1 MAICSCLGPRILL
14 ILRSKHTVDGN
25 NKMSHLNIVHI
36 INNKISYIFLHNYRR
51 VMAKKCIHFATLE
64 LNINLN
70 HWVLRQNSLK
80 RPTVSQYRIPL
91 AE

>member
-36 INNKISYIFLHNYRR
+36 INNKISYIFLHNYRYG
-51 VMAKKCIHFATLE
+51 KKMYSSMSHY
-64 LNINLN
+64 IN
-70 HWVLRQNSLK
+70 R
-80 RPTVSQYRIPL
+80 
-91 AE
+91 